1 MILLPNSPFSSVS
14 NYQAMISTSLKKKYI
29 NFIHNAVADTEE
41 QLHKQIF
48 FLLAENMNW
57 LSRQNMFKCL
67 NNRTV
72 YFPLNWPQ
80 I

>member
-48 FLLAENMNW
+48 FSF
-57 LSRQNMFKCL
+57 SREHELVKSAKH
-67 NNRTV
+67 V
-72 YFPLNWPQ
+72 
-80 I
+80 